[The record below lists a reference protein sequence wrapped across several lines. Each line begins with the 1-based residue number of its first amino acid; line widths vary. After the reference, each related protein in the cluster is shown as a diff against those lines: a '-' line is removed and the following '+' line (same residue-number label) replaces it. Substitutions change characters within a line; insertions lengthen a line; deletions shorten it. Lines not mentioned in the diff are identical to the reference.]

1 MDFRIQTNVST
12 RNMLI
17 NATATND
24 VMAKS
29 LQMLASGPRVNSAAD
44 NASGLRISARAQ
56 AMANNSADA
65 TNMPA
70 AASTYSAAPSPI
82 RDADSVQLAPSSRQ
96 LSARSASMYAAN
108 AQPQQP
114 VLSLLA

>member
-1 MDFRIQTNVST
+1 MGLRIPTNGSAM
-12 RNMLI
+12 NALD

-24 VMAKS
+24 RMAKS
-29 LQMLASGPRVNSAAD
+29 LQRLASGLRVNSAAD
-44 NASGLRISARAQ
+44 DASGLRISARAQ